1 MPVESCRSKG
11 KPGFRAGPSQKCFTY
26 RAGSAPALGRARRR
40 ARAQF
45 IAIGRKDIGFRA
57 LGQLPEVFDFRF
69 WEEMRAVMMARVLP
83 LFREAY
89 LVGAVLGSG
98 QRAAPQRSR
107 EPAVVAFRSILD
119 AHIVAVKQVAE
130 EGVGL
135 GELPFDFEAI
145 AAASDGVIQNYA
157 DDWWRQFSRST
168 QDGLRNA
175 IARADAN
182 GLGVQSVIK
191 DIEPLFG
198 KARATRI
205 AVSETTNLVGQGAQE
220 TYRQAGF
227 AEWEWRTVRDSRVD
241 PTCDALDKKRFPMSR
256 SFQRAHPNCRCF
268 PVPAGKPSVSISS
281 PTARPGG
288 LNFPDL
294 FAA

>member
-26 RAGSAPALGRARRR
+26 TAGSAPARGRARGR

-69 WEEMRAVMMARVLP
+69 WQELRAVMMARVLP

-98 QRAAPQRSR
+98 QRAAPQRR
-107 EPAVVAFRSILD
+107 PEPALVAFRSLLD
-119 AHIVAVKQVAE
+119 AHIVAVKQVV

-135 GELPFDFEAI
+135 GEMPFDFEAI
-145 AAASDGVIQNYA
+145 VSASDGVIQSYA
-157 DDWWRQFSRST
+157 DEWWSQFSRST

-182 GLGVQSVIK
+182 GLGIQSVIK

-198 KARATRI
+198 EARAARI
-205 AVSETTNLVGQGAQE
+205 AVSETTTLVGQGAQE
-220 TYRQAGF
+220 SYRQAGF
-227 AEWEWRTVRDSRVD
+227 SKWEWRTVRDSRVD
-241 PTCDALDKKRFPMSR
+241 PTCDALDKKTFPMTR

-268 PVPAGKPSVSISS
+268 PVPSGKPSVNLAPQTPR
-281 PTARPGG
+281 PTG
-288 LNFPDL
+288 LNFPDV
-294 FAA
+294 FV